1 MDWAGF
7 WTVTHGGPM
16 KAFRIIAC
24 ILFAVLLS
32 ACAAQAPQT
41 VPFSEASSA
50 HQYMKQTEKN
60 AESAMVTVYW
70 VNPPK
75 SHDLD
80 AEAEKD
86 GS

>member
-1 MDWAGF
+1 
-7 WTVTHGGPM
+7 M

-32 ACAAQAPQT
+32 ACALPAPKT
-41 VPFSEASSA
+41 TPFSETSSA
-50 HQYMKQTEKN
+50 QQYMHQTERN

-80 AEAEKD
+80 ANPDKD

>member
-1 MDWAGF
+1 
-7 WTVTHGGPM
+7 M
-16 KAFRIIAC
+16 KAFRILAC

-41 VPFSEASSA
+41 VPFAETSSA
-50 HQYMKQTEKN
+50 QKYMLQTEKN

-70 VNPPK
+70 VHPPK
-75 SHDLD
+75 SRDLD
-80 AEAEKD
+80 AIAGKD